1 MIRLEFFV
9 PGKPRGEARPRVTI
23 HGTYI
28 PRATREAKKAV
39 ADAFRAA
46 LAESDGKNRIPDS
59 VTYCKVSIFAKYP
72 IAKSW
77 DNKKKYEA
85 AHGLII
91 PGKPDVDNVAKLVLD
106 ALNGV
111 AYRDDQCVYEL
122 LVTKSFDP
130 APGLHIR
137 LELEE

>member
-9 PGKPRGEARPRVTI
+9 PGKPHGEARPRVTI

-28 PRATREAKKAV
+28 PRTTRLAKKAV
-39 ADAFRAA
+39 ADAFKIA
-46 LAESDGKNRIPDS
+46 LANSDGKNRIPDS
-59 VTYCKVSIFAKYP
+59 VNYCRVSIFAKYP

-77 DNKKKYEA
+77 DNKRKYEA
-85 AHGLII
+85 AHGLIV

-106 ALNGV
+106 ALNGL
-111 AYRDDQCVYEL
+111 AYRDDSCVYEL
-122 LVTKSFDP
+122 LVTKAFDP
-130 APGLHIR
+130 APGLHIN